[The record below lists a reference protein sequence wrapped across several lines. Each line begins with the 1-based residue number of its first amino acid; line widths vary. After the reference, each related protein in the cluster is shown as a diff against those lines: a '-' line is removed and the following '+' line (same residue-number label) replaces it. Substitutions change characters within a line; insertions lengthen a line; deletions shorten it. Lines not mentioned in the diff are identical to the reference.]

1 LLYRVVGAQ
10 ALMVPI
16 FCFMPRG
23 IVVINLV
30 NNRTKPGFKWG
41 FILIFFSQNNVVL
54 VLKN

>member
-1 LLYRVVGAQ
+1 MTMLYLQIQRD
-10 ALMVPI
+10 I
-16 FCFMPRG
+16 DSMPRG

-41 FILIFFSQNNVVL
+41 FILNFFSQNNVVL

>member
-1 LLYRVVGAQ
+1 
-10 ALMVPI
+10 
-16 FCFMPRG
+16 MPRG